1 MSSEVV
7 PIREGLRLPALIERA
22 GPRTLLRFVEFFT
35 VHIANANTRQAYT
48 RALQS
53 FLGWCQQQGV
63 NAIAGVQPLHV
74 AGYREVLRLQ
84 GYSAAA
90 AGASFLPLSL
100 IIGVL
105 SRRSGALARATR
117 GLARRSKGARGD
129 RRRLTDQGRDSEHG
143 PKSRGHGD
151 PVARRRRS
159 LK

>member
-1 MSSEVV
+1 MRIRPPPCGPGSRGRRNGVRSGRTPPTRLLASWMPASQPISSLAFGGGCPPEKHYPRSTNHMSSEVV

-84 GYSAAA
+84 GYSV
-90 AGASFLPLSL
+90 PT
-100 IIGVL
+100 V
-105 SRRSGALARATR
+105 
-117 GLARRSKGARGD
+117 K
-129 RRRLTDQGRDSEHG
+129 
-143 PKSRGHGD
+143 
-151 PVARRRRS
+151 
-159 LK
+159 